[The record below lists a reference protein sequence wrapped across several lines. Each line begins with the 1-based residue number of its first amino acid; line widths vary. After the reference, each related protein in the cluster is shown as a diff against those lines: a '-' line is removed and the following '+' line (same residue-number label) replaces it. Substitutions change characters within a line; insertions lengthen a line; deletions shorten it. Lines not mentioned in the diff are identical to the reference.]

1 MSEYLNIIGFFS
13 GQKCRELLYLRAVP
27 PTGSHSDIQIIPG
40 SFFCLMITTESG
52 KKSTT
57 SNFKTQLLLGQLK
70 RLIEHRRINLYF

>member
-1 MSEYLNIIGFFS
+1 MGIIYAVFAGSVIREGF
-13 GQKCRELLYLRAVP
+13 
-27 PTGSHSDIQIIPG
+27 
-40 SFFCLMITTESG
+40 G